1 MPCSLST
8 CDWISSHSN
17 QYTPRVDVSST
28 PQPKQHMPR
37 CARDFVDEE
46 RDRITEFEA
55 SFLGYS
61 RVTSMGTLLVTFLV
75 DDELIPMKLEN
86 LTGS

>member
-1 MPCSLST
+1 MQGCA
-8 CDWISSHSN
+8 
-17 QYTPRVDVSST
+17 QDV
-28 PQPKQHMPR
+28 
-37 CARDFVDEE
+37 VDEE
-46 RDRITEFEA
+46 HDCITEFEA